1 MPRNNSR
8 RTGSTSKKETEA
20 VSSAPVASVLDFVT
34 PTDVVDLPSG
44 GRFYD
49 EDHPLHNKETIE
61 IRYMTARDE
70 DTLTNQSYLKKGVA
84 LEKLMQNLIIDKRIH
99 PGTLLVGDRGAIL
112 MAARISAY
120 GSNYKTSISCPS
132 CGETSE
138 FAFDLSELQTGVSP
152 EDDDNEVDVTHTDDN
167 TYTVKLPLTG
177 VSAEF
182 RLLTGNDELAIA
194 QAIQKA
200 RNRNKVDGTLST
212 QFSRAIVSLNS
223 ETDREVIRKFALLMP
238 ASDARV
244 LRRAIQ
250 SVTPALD
257 MNQNFECP
265 ECGHEQE
272 MEVPLTA
279 DFFWPDR

>member
-132 CGETSE
+132 CGETSD
-138 FAFDLSELQTGVSP
+138 FAFDLSELQTGVSA

-182 RLLTGNDELAIA
+182 RLLTGNDELAIT